1 MSTSKCFNSLRI
13 ALSVTILLRSLTAPK
28 LLRYPAGSSCGSGG
42 RGRSTLGIEV
52 GEKGVK
58 GVPGVVLVPE
68 DLFIVVLRGG
78 GDLMLEAPEA
88 MLTFDVLI
96 DGLPEALGAFSLRE
110 KRPILAERVTAGS
123 RGS

>member
-1 MSTSKCFNSLRI
+1 M
-13 ALSVTILLRSLTAPK
+13 
-28 LLRYPAGSSCGSGG
+28 
-42 RGRSTLGIEV
+42 GIEV

-78 GDLMLEAPEA
+78 GDLMLDAPEA

-110 KRPILAERVTAGS
+110 NRPILAEWVAVGS